1 MLPDL
6 NVWML
11 LLAHSLLS
19 LLAGLISTLLMPP
32 QYRSSPRRTFTHHS
46 VVSFFIPVLGA
57 LALILLALYAR
68 AINLLHQERPYT
80 TIRLPVFTAAPAA
93 PALAYGAG
101 SIRSR
106 LINTDL
112 PQETRLKALMA
123 VQAMPGNLSTR
134 LLHEVLS
141 DPSDDLRLTAY
152 GMLDKGE
159 KRINLQIQHAL
170 DELAKNSSPEQRG
183 QLLKQLASH
192 YWELVYQDYAHQGE
206 LREFALQ
213 SAWRY
218 TQEALSQR
226 PDDGELWVMAG
237 RIALARL
244 DTEQAMQAFSQAD
257 RLAVPAGRVQPYL
270 AELAFQR
277 RDFRTVRELVAR
289 FGKQEASFSTTPV
302 LAFWKNGA
310 RS

>member
-6 NVWML
+6 NPDVL
-11 LLAHSLLS
+11 LILHGLIT
-19 LLAGLISTLLMPP
+19 LLAGLMSTLLMPP
-32 QYRSSPRRTFTHHS
+32 QYRSSPRRTFSLHILLA
-46 VVSFFIPVLGA
+46 FFIPVLGA
-57 LALILLALYAR
+57 FALILLALYVR
-68 AINLLHQERPYT
+68 AINRQHQDRPYT

-93 PALAYGAG
+93 PPIAYGAG

-112 PQETRLKALMA
+112 PAETRLKALMA

-159 KRINLQIQHAL
+159 KKINLLIQQSL
-170 DELAKNSSPEQRG
+170 DEMARSPSVEQQG
-183 QLLKQLASH
+183 LILKQLASH
-192 YWELVYQDYAHQGE
+192 YWELVYQNYAHQGE

-218 TQEALSQR
+218 AQEALGYR
-226 PDDGELWVMAG
+226 PDDGELWVLAG

-244 DTEQAMQAFSQAD
+244 DTKQAKRAFSEAD
-257 RLAVPAGRVQPYL
+257 RLAVPPGRVQPYL
-270 AELAFQR
+270 AELAFQH
-277 RDFRTVRELVAR
+277 RDFKAVRNLVTR
-289 FGKQEASFSTTPV
+289 LGKQEANFSTTPV
-302 LAFWKNGA
+302 IAFWNQGA
-310 RS
+310 HP

>member
-6 NVWML
+6 DPGVL
-11 LLAHSLLS
+11 LILHGLIS
-19 LLAGLISTLLMPP
+19 LLAGLVSTLLMPP
-32 QYRSSPRRTFTHHS
+32 QYRSSPRRTFSLH
-46 VVSFFIPVLGA
+46 VLLAFFIPMLGT
-57 LALILLALYAR
+57 LALILLALYVR
-68 AINLLHQERPYT
+68 AINRQHHDRPYT

-93 PALAYGAG
+93 PPIAYGAG

-106 LINTDL
+106 LVNAGL
-112 PQETRLKALMA
+112 PAETRLKALMA

-159 KRINLQIQHAL
+159 KKINLLIQQSL
-170 DELAKNSSPEQRG
+170 DEMSHSPSLEQRG

-192 YWELVYQDYAHQGE
+192 YWELVYQNYAHQGE

-218 TQEALSQR
+218 AQESLGYR
-226 PDDGELWVMAG
+226 PDDGDLWVLTG

-244 DTEQAMQAFSQAD
+244 DTEKAMHAFSEAE

-277 RDFRTVRELVAR
+277 RDFKAVGTLVNR
-289 FGKQEASFSTTPV
+289 MGKQEANFSTTPV
-302 LAFWKNGA
+302 LSFWKQGA